1 MRIYELETHPEPL
14 LGRRLMTLAAERYGV
29 RKLTVMSRTRRPLG
43 FMNTW
48 AFPSGSTPS
57 ATRRAGNTRFF
68 ICANKTPPAYCGR
81 CLICAWGFA
90 ALCASAGYASL
101 RRSLR
106 ARCFLRRTRRRK
118 KTIRLYSRLASRELC
133 ETFLQRNASAA
144 ADAFLWGYSG
154 FSSVF
159 SCGSGCADAAAAWPE
174 AKAALLASSSSLRR
188 ASSARAASFSLR
200 RRAAALPMF

>member
-1 MRIYELETHPEPL
+1 
-14 LGRRLMTLAAERYGV
+14 MTLAAERYGV
-29 RKLTVMSRTRRPLG
+29 RELTVNEQNPQAVG

-48 AFPSGSTPS
+48 AFPSGSAPS

-106 ARCFLRRTRRRK
+106 ARCFFVAYTPPQ
-118 KTIRLYSRLASRELC
+118 KTIRLYSRLASRGLC
-133 ETFLQRNASAA
+133 ETFLQRNTSAV
-144 ADAFLWGYSG
+144 ADAFLWGYSS

>member
-1 MRIYELETHPEPL
+1 MASASSRST
-14 LGRRLMTLAAERYGV
+14 
-29 RKLTVMSRTRRPLG
+29 SRTRRPLG

-48 AFPSGSTPS
+48 AFPSGSAPS

-68 ICANKTPPAYCGR
+68 ICANQTPPAYCGR

-106 ARCFLRRTRRRK
+106 ARCFL
-118 KTIRLYSRLASRELC
+118 
-133 ETFLQRNASAA
+133 QRNASAC
-144 ADAFLWGYSG
+144 ADAFLWVYSG
-154 FSSVF
+154 FSSAF
-159 SCGSGCADAAAAWPE
+159 SCGVGSGCADAAAAWPE

>member
-1 MRIYELETHPEPL
+1 
-14 LGRRLMTLAAERYGV
+14 MTLAAERYGV
-29 RKLTVMSRTRRPLG
+29 RELTVNEQNPQAVGFYEHLG
-43 FMNTW
+43 FSVWKRTERDEEGGEYPLLYMRKEDT
-48 AFPSGSTPS
+48 A
-57 ATRRAGNTRFF
+57 RV
-68 ICANKTPPAYCGR
+68 
-81 CLICAWGFA
+81 
-90 ALCASAGYASL
+90 
-101 RRSLR
+101 LR
-106 ARCFLRRTRRRK
+106 AVSYLRMGIRCALRLGWLCQPATLAPREVFFATYTPQ

-133 ETFLQRNASAA
+133 ETFLQRNASAV
-144 ADAFLWGYSG
+144 ADAFVWGYSS